1 MYTAFSGT
9 HQDAIKKGF
18 AEPIRQGRHRAPAAE
33 RVRHHPAATLQIDFA
48 AKVQEAA
55 DSSGL
60 EITAEQLWTL
70 FCAEYG
76 YRGGLGRRSVEHGP
90 DGDRLFVVFDV
101 DGVEVS
107 GEAVATGPVEAM
119 TRVLTSKGVDVD
131 VLSLTQHSQ
140 RSGSDSAA
148 ITLAECRVRSAPVS
162 TY

>member
-1 MYTAFSGT
+1 M
-9 HQDAIKKGF
+9 
-18 AEPIRQGRHRAPAAE
+18 
-33 RVRHHPAATLQIDFA
+33 
-48 AKVQEAA
+48 QEAA

-76 YRGGLGRRSVEHGP
+76 YRGGLGRWSVEHGP

-119 TRVLTSKGVDVD
+119 TRVLTSKGLDVD